1 MTCKKIVSIDCN
13 VNEESNMER
22 KIKHKLFCNGYD
34 STIRPVQD
42 HKTTTSVKVKMM
54 IKSYDYVSELTQ
66 LTLWIIKNVS
76 QFFYN

>member
-66 LTLWIIKNVS
+66 LYELLRMPHNFS
-76 QFFYN
+76 YN